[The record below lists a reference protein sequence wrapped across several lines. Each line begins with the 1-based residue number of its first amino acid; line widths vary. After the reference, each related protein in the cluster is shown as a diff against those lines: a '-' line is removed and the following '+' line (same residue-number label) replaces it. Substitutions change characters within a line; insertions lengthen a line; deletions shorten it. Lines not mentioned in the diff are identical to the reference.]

1 MSQQITRTD
10 TSVSPFTVLLSATR
24 KGARLARL
32 LGTERIRS
40 WGLPHET
47 AALIIAELAANAALH
62 GRVPGRNFRLTLSVT
77 GNALRIEVRDPRVER
92 LPTVRPA
99 SEPEAPR
106 ECGHGLLLVEEL
118 ADRWG
123 VVPELIGKTVWAELD
138 GTPCTGLTG
147 TKRDSRWPTGGTYGR
162 GGR

>member
-1 MSQQITRTD
+1 M
-10 TSVSPFTVLLSATR
+10 
-24 KGARLARL
+24 
-32 LGTERIRS
+32 
-40 WGLPHET
+40 
-47 AALIIAELAANAALH
+47 IIAELAANAALH

-77 GNALRIEVRDPRVER
+77 GNTLRIEVRDPRVER

-99 SEPEAPR
+99 PGTEAPR

-147 TKRDSRWPTGGTYGR
+147 TKRDSRRPTGGTYGR

>member
-62 GRVPGRNFRLTLSVT
+62 GRVPGRNFRLTLTVT
-77 GNALRIEVRDPRVER
+77 GSTLRIEVRDPRVER

-99 SEPEAPR
+99 PEHESRHRRPHPQPRRPAANPRLPLPAP
-106 ECGHGLLLVEEL
+106 LLNC
-118 ADRWG
+118 
-123 VVPELIGKTVWAELD
+123 AE
-138 GTPCTGLTG
+138 GARRNPHVFATP
-147 TKRDSRWPTGGTYGR
+147 R
-162 GGR
+162 

>member
-1 MSQQITRTD
+1 MGRGAGEAALRAAAERSAGG
-10 TSVSPFTVLLSATR
+10 SPRVG
-24 KGARLARL
+24 GAGVFPLPR
-32 LGTERIRS
+32 
-40 WGLPHET
+40 LPHET

-77 GNALRIEVRDPRVER
+77 GNTLRIEVRDPRVER

-99 SEPEAPR
+99 PGPEAPR

-147 TKRDSRWPTGGTYGR
+147 TKRDSRRPTGGTYGR